1 MSDGNDTQVL
11 GIVVLARGG
20 DRQTLYLDPDTY
32 FSTLTTITPLGE
44 QQEFQLGAS
53 LRSLY
58 LNASSP
64 SFIGIPG
71 VFALVN
77 QSSVIV
83 RADEV
88 TDDGTLFD
96 SAVALMQGFWPPT
109 AQSSISLANGTTITS
124 PLNGFQY
131 VNIESVDPDMDYVGS
146 LAPPLELSDA
156 VRTFLQAWSNR
167 VEQFYNS
174 AAFVAKANESA
185 SFLTALQP
193 YIDARIS
200 SLQDIIYDY
209 MNVQFTYNI
218 TYAEQLPPRYL
229 EQVRDLVNWHE
240 YNLFTDSQASGIGN
254 IAGRSILPTILDAL
268 SNIGSQLPYGLQL
281 HFSAVSYQPFL
292 SLMNMTGIF
301 ESGQL
306 PPAIVDYAA
315 ALVFEVRQSTAGGE
329 PVIRVQFKNG
339 TDDDFHAMGLIFD
352 GWNGSGGKDVP
363 LSVFTAAFQGAAV
376 NTTADWCNIC
386 AQPTQRSCEQALAS
400 PVATAPTSAASSS
413 SAPSF
418 HSKQFS
424 SVGAGFLGAGL
435 AIVLLSAVFGLLLF
449 LGVLSY
455 GGVRKLRRLSNVSRR
470 SNREWRGDEMEL
482 HSEV

>member
-1 MSDGNDTQVL
+1 MSDGTDTRVL

-32 FSTLTTITPLGE
+32 FSSLTTITPLGE

-58 LNASSP
+58 LNALSS
-64 SFIGIPG
+64 SFIGISG

-77 QSSVIV
+77 QSSIIV

-124 PLNGFQY
+124 PLSGFQY
-131 VNIESVDPDMDYVGS
+131 VNIESVDPDMDVS
-146 LAPPLELSDA
+146 LDGASYC
-156 VRTFLQAWSNR
+156 TAWSNR

-200 SLQDIIYDY
+200 SLQDIWNIYDY

-281 HFSAVSYQPFL
+281 YFSAVSYQPFL

-363 LSVFTAAFQGAAV
+363 LSAFTAAFQGAAV
-376 NTTADWCNIC
+376 NTTADCCYCPNERCIVF
-386 AQPTQRSCEQALAS
+386 LS
-400 PVATAPTSAASSS
+400 PVVP
-413 SAPSF
+413 
-418 HSKQFS
+418 
-424 SVGAGFLGAGL
+424 
-435 AIVLLSAVFGLLLF
+435 
-449 LGVLSY
+449 
-455 GGVRKLRRLSNVSRR
+455 
-470 SNREWRGDEMEL
+470 
-482 HSEV
+482 